1 MLPQLTHLP
10 MLRLACPLVCGLSL
24 FVASGCASVGGRSPK
39 LADRTP
45 SLRSRDTKLA
55 ESDRS
60 DQVVSFRPPS
70 RSSAAATDSQEES
83 FSGHTAALP
92 TASPAG
98 LDQRQAA
105 KVAQAG
111 YEDRSQATVK
121 STIDDSDDPRA
132 GVIDAHYRSDRDA
145 ADNPIQLQGLQTITD
160 PSDDQTSHGGLDWEQ
175 HPHQTGAHQTEPTAN
190 GITFTSHQ
198 AHQASSPWQAD
209 LNQLIAKAER
219 ELEAISPPTAESL
232 AEYRRL
238 QVHLRLLHLLAR
250 HPEQAITAIPSLD
263 AADTEYWQEMFWAIT
278 YALDEQSSP
287 RDRAAQTIPPLNNA
301 LRRLRQQADLS
312 IRNSAFCEEISY
324 FGNYKRFPREEFV
337 PGQAVLLYA
346 EIENF
351 RSELS
356 SEGEYRTRLSSLV
369 EIVSP
374 TGQIGW
380 KKSFAATEDIC
391 RNPRRDY
398 FHNYQF
404 NIPDRLPLGPHT
416 LRLTVVDELSGK
428 QATSTIKFVVK

>member
-1 MLPQLTHLP
+1 MFQPLTHLP
-10 MLRLACPLVCGLSL
+10 MLRHACPLVCGLSL
-24 FVASGCASVGGRSPK
+24 FVASGCASVGGRNPK

-45 SLRSRDTKLA
+45 SIRSRDTKPA
-55 ESDRS
+55 DTDRS
-60 DQVVSFRPPS
+60 DTVVSFRPPR
-70 RSSAAATDSQEES
+70 RSVAAETDPQEDS
-83 FSGHTAALP
+83 FSGHAPVLPSISSARSDRRQTAEIA
-92 TASPAG
+92 PAG
-98 LDQRQAA
+98 FDDRMRQ
-105 KVAQAG
+105 
-111 YEDRSQATVK
+111 T
-121 STIDDSDDPRA
+121 STSDDEEPT
-132 GVIDAHYRSDRDA
+132 GVIDAHYRSDRDEI
-145 ADNPIQLQGLQTITD
+145 DNPIQLQGLQTIADSSTD
-160 PSDDQTSHGGLDWEQ
+160 QPSHGGLDWAQ
-175 HPHQTGAHQTEPTAN
+175 HQHLTDAQQSEPTTN

-198 AHQASSPWQAD
+198 AGQTSSAWQAE
-209 LNQLIAKAER
+209 LNQLIARAER
-219 ELEAISPPTAESL
+219 ELEAITPPTSESL

-263 AADTEYWQEMFWAIT
+263 PADTEYWQEMFWAIT

-337 PGQAVLLYA
+337 PGQPVLLYA

-369 EIVSP
+369 EIVGPS
-374 TGQIGW
+374 GQIGW
-380 KKSFAATEDIC
+380 KKSFPATEDSC

-404 NIPDRLPLGPHT
+404 TIPDRLPLGSHT

>member
-1 MLPQLTHLP
+1 
-10 MLRLACPLVCGLSL
+10 MLRLACPLVCGLSV
-24 FVASGCASVGGRSPK
+24 FVASGCASVGIRSPK
-39 LADRTP
+39 LGDRTP
-45 SLRSRDTKLA
+45 SIRSRDSKLA

-60 DQVVSFRPPS
+60 DQVVSFRPPN
-70 RSSAAATDSQEES
+70 RSVATEADPHEDG
-83 FSGHTAALP
+83 FSGHAPSLPSISSARPDRRP
-92 TASPAG
+92 TAEITS
-98 LDQRQAA
+98 
-105 KVAQAG
+105 AG
-111 YEDRSQATVK
+111 YDDED
-121 STIDDSDDPRA
+121 PH

-145 ADNPIQLQGLQTITD
+145 SDNPIQLQGLQTIAD
-160 PSDDQTSHGGLDWEQ
+160 PSTDQSSHGGLDWAQ
-175 HPHQTGAHQTEPTAN
+175 HPHHTDAQQSEPNTN

-198 AHQASSPWQAD
+198 AGQASSAWQAE
-209 LNQLIAKAER
+209 LNQLIARAER
-219 ELEAISPPTAESL
+219 ELEAITPPTAESL

-263 AADTEYWQEMFWAIT
+263 PADTEYWQEMFWAIT

-369 EIVSP
+369 EIVGPS
-374 TGQIGW
+374 GQIGW
-380 KKSFAATEDIC
+380 KKSFPATEDIC

-404 NIPDRLPLGPHT
+404 NIPDRLPLGSHT